1 MLPARFKDI
10 KELVPKNAHYAII
23 STRSLIK
30 LTSLNSSILKA
41 IIIFILVIVVILVS
55 IVFILICAVTW
66 WRKLALLAHRGD
78 SRILLIRGAGRL
90 VFALFIYF
98 FGGRGVFGAISLTL
112 VLLVL
117 IVLVIV
123 LILLILVLL
132 ILVLLIIFFFVLV
145 FRVLIIFIVVIVGS
159 WADVVVCCGLRMD
172 W

>member
-1 MLPARFKDI
+1 M
-10 KELVPKNAHYAII
+10 
-23 STRSLIK
+23 
-30 LTSLNSSILKA
+30 
-41 IIIFILVIVVILVS
+41 
-55 IVFILICAVTW
+55 ICTVTW
-66 WRKLALLAHRGD
+66 WRKLALLAHRSN

-90 VFALFIYF
+90 VFALFVYF
-98 FGGRGVFGAISLTL
+98 FGGRDVFGAISLTL

-123 LILLILVLL
+123 VILLILVLL
-132 ILVLLIIFFFVLV
+132 IIFFFVLVLLIIFFFVLV